1 MLYQLSYELS
11 PISKLTQISL
21 PAGVSEAESKL
32 RIAALSI
39 ASILYIAEAED
50 ILRKPKIYCGSR
62 RVNCLEASLLNFFL
76 IFIRSLRG

>member
-39 ASILYIAEAED
+39 ASILYIAEAE
-50 ILRKPKIYCGSR
+50 
-62 RVNCLEASLLNFFL
+62 E
-76 IFIRSLRG
+76 